1 MGLTLRWLWLWLF
14 VELAASNVAPSF
26 KSSKHIHKV
35 SNAVGELVE
44 QDRRLKEGRSA
55 DTGSLNSRLKEF

>member
-44 QDRRLKEGRSA
+44 QDRRLKEGR
-55 DTGSLNSRLKEF
+55 KKC